1 MKYLPAFVV
10 GMLSRVSMV
19 LTGYFGI
26 NLPEL
31 GLKKDAL
38 GAIVVTSVCNL
49 GFQNAYALFFRFIWS
64 VYGNDCQR
72 SLRETNCR
80 LIRENSCSKNG
91 QYQLL
96 S

>member
-49 GFQNAYALFFRFIWS
+49 GF
-64 VYGNDCQR
+64 
-72 SLRETNCR
+72 
-80 LIRENSCSKNG
+80 
-91 QYQLL
+91 
-96 S
+96 